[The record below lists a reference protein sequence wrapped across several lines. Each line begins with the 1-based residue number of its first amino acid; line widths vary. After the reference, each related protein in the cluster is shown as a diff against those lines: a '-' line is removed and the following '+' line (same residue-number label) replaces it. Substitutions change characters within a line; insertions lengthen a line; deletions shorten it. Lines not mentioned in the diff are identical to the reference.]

1 MQDFE
6 KLGAFYLGRRW
17 DPDTRETADE
27 LVLYDAKDLTTHAV
41 CVGMTGS
48 GKTGLCVALLE
59 EAALDG
65 VPAIVI
71 DPKGDLGNLLLTFPN
86 LSAADFRPWI
96 DEAEAARKGMTA
108 DDYAAATARTWHD
121 GLARWGQDGERIRRL
136 RDAADIEIFTPGSNA
151 GTPVSILRTLSAP
164 APALLAD
171 ADALRER
178 VTATV
183 SGLLALLG
191 IRADPIRSRE
201 HILLATVIDQAWR
214 QGRDL
219 DLASLVREIQKPPLA
234 RIGVLDLESFYPE
247 KDRFE
252 LAMTIN
258 NLLASPG
265 FAAWLE
271 GEPMD
276 VGRLLWS
283 AAGQPRISILS
294 IAHLS
299 ESERMFFVTLLLNEV
314 VAWVRTQ
321 PGTPSLRAILYM
333 DEVFGF
339 FPPTAEP
346 PSKRPMLTLLKQARA
361 FGLGVVLATQ
371 NPVDLDYKGLSN
383 AGTWFLGRLQTERDK
398 ERVLDG
404 LASAS
409 PGALDRSAI
418 GATLSALGSR
428 VFLLHNVHEDAP
440 VLFHTRWVMSYLR
453 GPLTR
458 VQIQKL
464 TGHDRPAPVAAPI
477 PPPPPAAAPPRTTD
491 HTAEPPL
498 LPPEIPQQI
507 ATPTTFPPPGAAV
520 AYRPA
525 LHGRAHLHF
534 VDRRR
539 DVDHWGE
546 VELVADLAE
555 TGADPWSGARDVAV
569 TEAAEALPGASFGPL
584 PAPPPTAKTVT
595 GWRRDLADTLYRS
608 RTLQLWRDSSTKLLS
623 EPGESRAEFAARTAQ
638 HRRETRD
645 LEVEKLRS
653 SYAPKLAS
661 LERRVR
667 QAEAK
672 LEREQAQV
680 GQQKM
685 QTAISVGAT
694 LLGALFG
701 RKMASVGTVGRATT
715 AARGVGRVA
724 REQAD
729 VARAQDALDGLRGQ
743 LDELEA
749 ELEDRLAE
757 LRGRADSGDFEAIE
771 IKPRKSDIDVQQVAV
786 LWVPWLEGTD
796 APPAPLIGARPAADR

>member
-17 DPDTRETADE
+17 DPAAAATSDE

-71 DPKGDLGNLLLTFPN
+71 DPKGDLGNLMLTFPD
-86 LSAADFRPWI
+86 LDAADFRPWI
-96 DEAEAARKGMTA
+96 DESEAARKGM
-108 DDYAAATARTWHD
+108 DPEQYAAATARTWRE

-136 RDAADIEIFTPGSNA
+136 RSAAEITILTPGSSA
-151 GTPVSILRTLSAP
+151 GTPVSILRSLSAP
-164 APALLAD
+164 PPALTGD

-178 VTATV
+178 VTASV

-191 IRADPIRSRE
+191 IRADPVRSRE

-219 DLASLVREIQKPPLA
+219 DLASLVREIQTPPIT

-252 LAMTIN
+252 LAMTVN

-265 FAAWLE
+265 FSAWLE
-271 GEPMD
+271 GEPLD
-276 VGRLLWS
+276 VGRLLRS
-283 AAGQPRISILS
+283 PSGTPRISILS

-314 VAWVRTQ
+314 LAWVRTQ

-404 LASAS
+404 LAGAA
-409 PGALDRSAI
+409 PGALDRQTI
-418 GATLSALGSR
+418 GTMLSGLASR
-428 VFLLHNVHEDAP
+428 VFLLHNVHEDGP

-458 VQIQKL
+458 AQIHRL
-464 TGHDRPAPVAAPI
+464 AGSEAPAPV
-477 PPPPPAAAPPRTTD
+477 PPPPEAPGAPSPAPD

-498 LPPEIPQQI
+498 LPPDVPQEIAAPQ
-507 ATPTTFPPPGAAV
+507 AFPPPGDPV
-520 AYRPA
+520 VYRAA

-539 DVDHWGE
+539 DVDHWRT
-546 VELVADLAE
+546 VELVADL
-555 TGADPWSGARDVAV
+555 TGPGTDPWAAARVAAV
-569 TEAAEALPGASFGPL
+569 ATAPHPLPGASFAPVPV
-584 PAPPPTAKTVT
+584 PAPTARMLA
-595 GWRRDLADTLYRS
+595 GWRRDLEETLYR
-608 RTLQLWRDSSTKLLS
+608 RQTLELWRDPATRLLS
-623 EPGESRAEFAARTAQ
+623 EPDESRAEFAARIAQ
-638 HRRETRD
+638 QRREARD
-645 LEVEKLRS
+645 LEVEKLRA
-653 SYAPKLAS
+653 SYAPRLAT
-661 LERRVR
+661 LEGRVR
-667 QAEAK
+667 RAEAK

-680 GQQKM
+680 GQQTM

-701 RKMASVGTVGRATT
+701 RKVASVGTVGRATT

-724 REQAD
+724 REKAD
-729 VARAQDALDGLRGQ
+729 VERVRDELEVLRGQ
-743 LDELEA
+743 LDDLEA
-749 ELEDRLAE
+749 ELEGRLGE
-757 LRGRADSGDFEAIE
+757 IRAAADGGDLESVE
-771 IKPRKSDIDVQQVAV
+771 IKPRKSDIDVQTLAL
-786 LWVPWLEGTD
+786 LWVPWLQG
-796 APPAPLIGARPAADR
+796 AAGPLAASAADPAAPAR